1 MYCAYKFL
9 VGLYFKI
16 SFFLSATDD
25 IRMVLSAPNDGNFW
39 SHRYD
44 GNDII
49 INLNQDEIRAFVLKA
64 CCIESLIPHKKF
76 LSNIDILHANNL
88 EYLFVLLMDTIILA
102 DELTAKE
109 DENVK
114 IQKKRKNNGKKKKDT
129 ILFLKVEKLI
139 QQFNYWTKFKDGKIL
154 PIHQSEVDK
163 MLHNL
168 KPAISNKADWT
179 LQLQKDDPRRKFVE
193 LREGMWTANDLEKY
207 CGARRLGQSY
217 TKQKY
222 MMAGPQGAPS
232 LSFVEVEAPLETV
245 GKNFD
250 SYWKIRFLANEQKN
264 DFFIELKRSD
274 VNNKRVQRYLA
285 MQETE
290 AMAKEDADTAMT
302 EKKIHLQELQH
313 DLENRLIRLTDEYK
327 SIHPKLGI
335 IIKLHYYANTNTNT
349 MIIYNR

>member
-1 MYCAYKFL
+1 MQDIDFKFRGPVYCAFKFL

-16 SFFLSATDD
+16 SFFLSANDD
-25 IRMVLSAPNDGNFW
+25 IRMILSAPNDGNFW
-39 SHRYD
+39 SHKYD

-49 INLNQDEIRAFVLKA
+49 IDLNRDEIRAFVLKA
-64 CCIESLIPHKKF
+64 CCIETLIPHKKF
-76 LSNIDILHANNL
+76 FNNVEILHANNL

-102 DELTAKE
+102 DELTTKE
-109 DENVK
+109 DENAIIV
-114 IQKKRKNNGKKKKDT
+114 KKRQKTEKKKDT
-129 ILFLKVEKLI
+129 ILYSKVEKLI
-139 QQFNYWTKFKDGKIL
+139 LQFNYWTKFKDGKIL
-154 PIHQSEVDK
+154 PINDTDFAS
-163 MLHNL
+163 MLKNL
-168 KPAISNKADWT
+168 KPAVSNKADWT

-217 TKQKY
+217 TKQQY
-222 MMAGPQGAPS
+222 MMAGPQGAPAN
-232 LSFVEVEAPLETV
+232 SFVEDEAPLETV

-290 AMAKEDADTAMT
+290 AMGKEDADSMMT
-302 EKKIHLQELQH
+302 EKKLHLQELQH
-313 DLENRLIRLTDEYK
+313 DLENRLIHLTSEYNAL
-327 SIHPKLGI
+327 HPKLG
-335 IIKLHYYANTNTNT
+335 TNHND
-349 MIIYNR
+349 